1 MSFLL
6 SKYYPMI
13 KSFLV
18 RFFILLLIIS
28 CCITLEAQY
37 YHKDIWNAHQLIKE
51 MAIIEHEN
59 IRTVSIKSFEDN
71 GEPSKEFFCEKRIDK
86 NYSIA
91 QTVTRSNVTD
101 QSLLTSYF
109 NTNGLILKT
118 TDSTVSS
125 LNRTI
130 YNYDN
135 NNRIIE
141 VKTFTKADDD
151 AEGIEEIRTYNYN
164 GNGNLE
170 KMVRKK
176 NIMRLSIVT
185 FKVDEKGNVVEEE
198 ELSANNKSSK
208 HFYYYDDNNRLTDV
222 VNYNERANRLL
233 PDYMYEYND
242 LGQITQM
249 IATEV
254 GSSNYYIWK
263 YTYNEKKLRETER
276 CLSKER
282 RLLGSVQYQY
292 N

>member
-1 MSFLL
+1 MRKRFPTLFFSFLL
-6 SKYYPMI
+6 TATYCN
-13 KSFLV
+13 
-18 RFFILLLIIS
+18 ILP
-28 CCITLEAQY
+28 AQY
-37 YHKDIWNAHQLIKE
+37 YHKDIWNAQQLTKE
-51 MAIIEHEN
+51 MAIIKQEN

-71 GEPSKEFFCEKRIDK
+71 GEPSKEFFCEKRMDK
-86 NYSIA
+86 NHRMA

-101 QSLLTSYF
+101 QSLLTSHF

-118 TDSTVSS
+118 TDSTVSA
-125 LNRTI
+125 LNRTM

-135 NNRIIE
+135 NNRITE

-151 AEGIEEIRTYNYN
+151 AEGIEEIRIYSYNA
-164 GNGNLE
+164 NGNLE

-176 NIMRLSIVT
+176 NMMQLSTVT
-185 FKVDEKGNVVEEE
+185 FKVDDKGNVVEEE
-198 ELSANNKSSK
+198 ELSANNNSSK

-249 IATEV
+249 TATEV

-263 YTYNEKKLRETER
+263 YTYNQQKLRETER

-282 RLLGSVQYQY
+282 RLLGSVRYQY